1 MGYELENF
9 LTRVMTSKRTLKEVY
24 YTTRDS
30 ETKFDAKELVVATI
44 SLQKTLEDLLKMKR
58 KVRAAR
64 KVLEDRKAVLSLS
77 KWTKG
82 LTRRVD
88 SYTKKKGK
96 FKQDHLHK
104 YQDSLLEYIEKINEE
119 LAKWVIDIE
128 TLSEIPRLPKK

>member
-1 MGYELENF
+1 MGHELESF
-9 LTRVMTSKRTLKEVY
+9 LTRVMSSKRTLKEVY

-30 ETKFDAKELVVATI
+30 ETKSDAKELVVATI
-44 SLQKTLEDLLKMKR
+44 SLQKTLEDLLNMKR
-58 KVRAAR
+58 KVQVAR

-128 TLSEIPRLPKK
+128 TLSEIPRPPKK

>member
-9 LTRVMTSKRTLKEVY
+9 LTRVMSSKRTLKEVY

-44 SLQKTLEDLLKMKR
+44 SLQKTLEDLLNIKK
-58 KVRAAR
+58 KVRAAHR
-64 KVLEDRKAVLSLS
+64 VLEDRKAVLSLG

-82 LTRRVD
+82 LTGRVD

-119 LAKWVIDIE
+119 LTKWVIDIE
-128 TLSEIPRLPKK
+128 TLSEIPRPPKK